1 MLRLIFVTFALFVAG
16 ACLHP
21 PAFGRS
27 MESRDAGVAR
37 KATPA
42 VVNISTWKV
51 KAPEKPTDSG
61 RRVKT
66 YGSGFV
72 IDPSG
77 IIVTNKH
84 VVDGAIDMKVVFS
97 NGDRVTAKLV
107 AAAAMLDLAILKVDV
122 DHPLPT
128 LEWGDSNALQVG
140 DPVLT
145 IGNQLDIGLSV
156 AAGIVSGLNRD
167 LQDSPFDSYIQTD
180 AAINHG
186 NSGGP
191 LVDEEGRV
199 VGVDTALFNPE
210 ENGGFIGIGFAIPS
224 DTAKYVVKILLDPQ
238 HPMPGWLGVTLQDM
252 TEELTGALGFRPRT
266 PFTGAIISVV
276 DQNGPAAKIGLRPGD
291 VLAMIN
297 GEALPDSR
305 AFMRAIVMTRVGEK
319 AVLTIWRDGAEK
331 EITATIQEWPNLM
344 PNGGVMSGRMAEA
357 MIASAPDPGVRL
369 AAITDADRKKYALDP
384 KLAGVLV
391 SSVQKDCEARDLGI
405 VAGDVITA
413 VQGVP
418 VSSPEDVRH
427 AVQEAHAQ
435 HRPYLAIL
443 VQSKT
448 TARWMSLS
456 IGNTGS

>member
-1 MLRLIFVTFALFVAG
+1 MLRMIFVAFALFVAG
-16 ACLHP
+16 ACFQQP
-21 PAFGRS
+21 VFARS
-27 MESRDAGVAR
+27 MESGDAVVAR

-42 VVNISTWKV
+42 VVNISTGKV
-51 KAPEKPTDSG
+51 KAPEKPTDSA

-84 VVDGAIDMKVVFS
+84 VIDGALDVKVVFS
-97 NGDRVTAKLV
+97 NGDRVSARLI
-107 AAAAMLDLAILKVDV
+107 AAAAMLDLALLKVDV
-122 DHPLPT
+122 GHPLPT
-128 LEWGDSNALQVG
+128 LEWGNSDTLQVG

-145 IGNQLDIGLSV
+145 IGNQLNVGLSV

-167 LQDSPFDSYIQTD
+167 LQDSAFDSYIQTD

-191 LVDEEGRV
+191 LVDGEGKV

-224 DTAKYVVKILLDPQ
+224 DTARYVTKILLDPQ
-238 HPMPGWLGVTLQDM
+238 HPMPGWLGVTFQDM
-252 TEELTGALGFRPRT
+252 TEELTHALGFKPRV
-266 PFTGAIISVV
+266 PVNGAIISAV
-276 DQNGPAAKIGLRPGD
+276 DPSGPGAQIGLRPGD
-291 VLAMIN
+291 VLETIN
-297 GEALPDSR
+297 GEAWPDAR
-305 AFMRAIVMTRVGEK
+305 AFMRAIVMTRVGQK

-331 EITATIQEWPNLM
+331 EITATVAEWPNLM
-344 PNGGVMSGRMAEA
+344 PNGGMMSGKMADM

-369 AAITDADRKKYALDP
+369 AAITDADRKKYSLDP

-391 SSVQKDCEARDLGI
+391 ASVQKDCEARDLGI
-405 VAGDVITA
+405 VAGDVLTA

-418 VSSPEDVRH
+418 VTSPEDVRR
-427 AVQEAHAQ
+427 AVQDAHAQ
-435 HRPYLAIL
+435 HRSYLAIL

-448 TARWMSLS
+448 SARWLSLS
-456 IGNTGS
+456 IGAAGS

>member
-1 MLRLIFVTFALFVAG
+1 MLRITFVAFALFVAG
-16 ACLHP
+16 ACFQQL
-21 PAFGRS
+21 AFARS
-27 MESRDAGVAR
+27 MESGDAVVAR

-51 KAPEKPTDSG
+51 KAPEKPTDPA

-84 VVDGAIDMKVVFS
+84 VIDGALDVKVVFS
-97 NGDRVTAKLV
+97 NGDRVSARLI

-122 DHPLPT
+122 GHPLPT
-128 LEWGDSNALQVG
+128 LEWGNSDALQVG

-145 IGNQLDIGLSV
+145 IGNQLNVGLSV

-191 LVDEEGRV
+191 LVDGEGRV

-224 DTAKYVVKILLDPQ
+224 DTAKYVTNILLDPQ
-238 HPMPGWLGVTLQDM
+238 HPMPGWLGVTFQDM
-252 TEELTGALGFRPRT
+252 TEELTHALGFKPRV
-266 PFTGAIISVV
+266 PVNGAIISVV
-276 DQNGPAAKIGLRPGD
+276 DPTGPGAQIGLRPGD
-291 VLAMIN
+291 VVETIN
-297 GEALPDSR
+297 GEAWPDAR
-305 AFMRAIVMTRVGEK
+305 AFMRAIVMTRVGQK
-319 AVLTIWRDGAEK
+319 AVLTIWRDGGEK
-331 EITATIQEWPNLM
+331 EITATVAEWPNLM
-344 PNGGVMSGRMAEA
+344 PNGGMVSGQMADA

-369 AAITDADRKKYALDP
+369 AAITDADRKKYALDS

-391 SSVQKDCEARDLGI
+391 ASVQKDCEARDLGI

-418 VSSPEDVRH
+418 VASPQDVRR
-427 AVQEAHAQ
+427 AVQDAHAQ
-435 HRPYLAIL
+435 HRSYLAIL

-448 TARWMSLS
+448 SARWLSLS
-456 IGNTGS
+456 IGAAGS

>member
-1 MLRLIFVTFALFVAG
+1 MLRMIFVAFALYVAG
-16 ACLHP
+16 AWFQQP
-21 PAFGRS
+21 TFARS
-27 MESRDAGVAR
+27 MESGDAVVAR

-51 KAPEKPTDSG
+51 KAPEKPTDSP

-84 VVDGAIDMKVVFS
+84 VIDGALDVKVVFS
-97 NGDRVTAKLV
+97 NGDRVSARLI
-107 AAAAMLDLAILKVDV
+107 AAAAMLDLALLKVDV
-122 DHPLPT
+122 GHPLPT
-128 LEWGDSNALQVG
+128 LEWGNSDALQVG

-145 IGNQLDIGLSV
+145 IGNQLNVGLSV

-167 LQDSPFDSYIQTD
+167 LQDSAFDSYIQTD

-191 LVDEEGRV
+191 LVDGEGKV

-224 DTAKYVVKILLDPQ
+224 DTARYVTNILLDPQ
-238 HPMPGWLGVTLQDM
+238 HPMPGWLGVTFQDM
-252 TEELTGALGFRPRT
+252 TEELTHALGFKPRV
-266 PFTGAIISVV
+266 PVNGAIISAV
-276 DQNGPAAKIGLRPGD
+276 DPSGPGAQIGLRPGD
-291 VLAMIN
+291 VLETIN
-297 GEALPDSR
+297 GEAWPDSR
-305 AFMRAIVMTRVGEK
+305 AFMRAIVMTRVGQK

-331 EITATIQEWPNLM
+331 EITATIAEWPNLM
-344 PNGGVMSGRMAEA
+344 PNGGMMSGKMADM

-369 AAITDADRKKYALDP
+369 AAITDADRKKYSLDP

-391 SSVQKDCEARDLGI
+391 ASVQKDCEARDLGI
-405 VAGDVITA
+405 VAGDVLTA

-418 VSSPEDVRH
+418 VTSPEDVRR
-427 AVQEAHAQ
+427 AVQDAHAQ
-435 HRPYLAIL
+435 HRSYLAIL

-448 TARWMSLS
+448 SARWLSLS
-456 IGNTGS
+456 IGAAGS

>member
-1 MLRLIFVTFALFVAG
+1 MFRLIYVVFALFIAG
-16 ACLHP
+16 VCLDA
-21 PAFGRS
+21 PALGRS
-27 MESRDAGVAR
+27 MESHDAVVAR

-51 KAPEKPTDSG
+51 KAPEKPTDSA

-97 NGDRVTAKLV
+97 NGDRVPARLV

-252 TEELTGALGFRPRT
+252 TEELTGALGFRPHT

-276 DQNGPAAKIGLRPGD
+276 DPTGPAAKIGLRPGD
-291 VLAMIN
+291 VLETIN
-297 GEALPDSR
+297 GDALPDSR
-305 AFMRAIVMTRVGEK
+305 AFMRAIVMTKVGEK

-331 EITATIQEWPNLM
+331 ETTATVEEWPNLM
-344 PNGGVMSGRMAEA
+344 PNGGVMSGRMAET

-369 AAITDADRKKYALDP
+369 AAITEADRKKYSLDP

-418 VSSPEDVRH
+418 VSSPEDVRR
-427 AVQEAHAQ
+427 AVQEAHTQ
-435 HRPYLAIL
+435 RRPYLAIL

-448 TARWMSLS
+448 AARWMSLS
-456 IGNTGS
+456 IGGPGS